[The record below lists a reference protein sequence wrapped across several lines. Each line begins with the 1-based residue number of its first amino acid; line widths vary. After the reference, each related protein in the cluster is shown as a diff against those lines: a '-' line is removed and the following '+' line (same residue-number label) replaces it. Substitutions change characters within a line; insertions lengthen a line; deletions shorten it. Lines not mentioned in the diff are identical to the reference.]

1 MSIHRTNYQSPDGAT
16 HPAQVLL
23 HTGPLVPVLV
33 KAVTAPGSNGIEPPA
48 ERNVN
53 ALIDTGASSSCID
66 EKLAAELN
74 LSIIDR
80 KIVGGVAGQQEHK
93 IYLAE
98 LMIPSLQMT
107 MKGSFVGVNIQA
119 MKDVVLEGPSQVI
132 VGRDFLSRTIMI
144 YDGPNGT
151 VTISC

>member
-1 MSIHRTNYQSPDGAT
+1 
-16 HPAQVLL
+16 VLL
-23 HTGPLVPVLV
+23 HAGPLVPALV
-33 KAVTAPGSNGIEPPA
+33 KTVTAPSGNGIEPPA

-74 LSIIDR
+74 LPIIDR
-80 KIVGGVAGQQEHK
+80 KMVGGVAGQQEHK
-93 IYLAE
+93 VYLAE
-98 LMIPSLQMT
+98 LMIPSLQMLI
-107 MKGSFVGVNIQA
+107 KGSFVGVDIEA

-132 VGRDFLSRTIMI
+132 VGRDFLSKTIMI
-144 YDGPNGT
+144 YDGVNGS